1 MSTEE
6 KKNSQISLD
15 SETLSPS
22 TEKEVSEIVR
32 EIYLKKLPIEITGTG
47 TKKVFGYNLQTAK
60 KLSLSQLS
68 GIIDYQKEE
77 LYIKVKAGTP
87 VSTMDLTWAQKQAIH
102 DDTAAA
108 DLKSA
113 GKYVESKDQ

>member
-15 SETLSPS
+15 SEILSPS

-32 EIYLKKLPIEITGTG
+32 EIYSKQLPVEISGTG
-47 TKKVFGYNLQTAK
+47 TKKVFGYNVQTAK
-60 KLSLSQLS
+60 KLSLSKLS
-68 GIIDYQKEE
+68 GIIDYKKEE

-87 VSTMDLTWAQKQAIH
+87 IQEIEKILGHNPENCFERI
-102 DDTAAA
+102 
-108 DLKSA
+108 L
-113 GKYVESKDQ
+113 